1 MDPTRVREPC
11 RDHNTLCGT
20 RTAQLYPLKA
30 GFHYTTTLRFTLH
43 GSFTYATPTPRHR
56 SNPFA
61 AGSQSYLL
69 YTVLAKNEDKRL
81 FNDLHNNY
89 DTLEWY

>member
-1 MDPTRVREPC
+1 MSPRMDPTRVREPC

-43 GSFTYATPTPRHR
+43 GSFTRHPRPVIAPIR
-56 SNPFA
+56 
-61 AGSQSYLL
+61 LL
-69 YTVLAKNEDKRL
+69 QGHSLIYCTQ
-81 FNDLHNNY
+81 Y
-89 DTLEWY
+89 